1 MSGWLRRNWIA
12 LATLVVLIPATI
24 GLTFSAQWLGYFA
37 TWPSQPT
44 VVAVS
49 QTESYGG
56 ADWTVIGSD
65 RVSADSDAGRDAG
78 LPKGTDLVRVQVRV
92 DPNGVANYCTLA
104 LDELR
109 DDSILRSWN
118 ANLYYSTAEKSGC
131 DSEYTVTYSFE
142 AAFLVPSDAG
152 TDDMQLAVNLSVVD
166 ELPHYLRLYF

>member
-49 QTESYGG
+49 QTATYGG
-56 ADWTVIGSD
+56 AEWTVIGSD
-65 RVSADSDAGRDAG
+65 RVSASTDND
-78 LPKGTDLVRVQVRV
+78 LPDGTDLITVQIRV
-92 DPNGVANYCTLA
+92 DPRGVANYCTLA
-104 LDELR
+104 LNELR
-109 DDSILRSWN
+109 NDGIVRSWN
-118 ANLYYSTAEKSGC
+118 TSLAFSTAEKSGC

-142 AAFLVPSDAG
+142 TTFLVPSDAG
-152 TDDMQLAVNLSVVD
+152 TDDTQLAVNLSVLD